1 MVQQHGGLMRGRTF
15 LPNSAGSKNCREF
28 HIPGPPVSVCA
39 IPTSL
44 IADEK
49 RQGRSCVGTEYVQ
62 TCLSLLFPKQ
72 LGMTTM
78 HRAFET
84 VCRAGEALCKRLHH
98 FSGEDLNM

>member
-1 MVQQHGGLMRGRTF
+1 MRGRTF

-28 HIPGPPVSVCA
+28 HIPGPPVSVCS

-84 VCRAGEALCKRLHH
+84 VCRRGLVQTLAPFFWRRPEYVGIWVSE
-98 FSGEDLNM
+98 GGY